1 MLKVEFKYYNME
13 SRKSELKMLNTKIT
27 KWKYGFDK
35 TKILLTDS
43 WIAAAIL
50 Q

>member
-1 MLKVEFKYYNME
+1 MLISNIIIWKVE
-13 SRKSELKMLNTKIT
+13 KSELEMLKTKIT

>member
-1 MLKVEFKYYNME
+1 MLSSNITIWKVE
-13 SRKSELKMLNTKIT
+13 KSDLKMLNTQIT

-50 Q
+50 QQ